1 MADHEARHANLFG
14 NRPHGQPVE
23 SESPQ
28 AKRRRHRICRGD
40 LRHRGVEGGI
50 EDGDVRNVRQRV
62 PRVGQRLQRRSI
74 VEGRELTQPV
84 ELVDDLVVDDDR
96 LAEDRAAVDDPVRD
110 RVGRLE
116 CRDGP
121 GLIAVDE

>member
-1 MADHEARHANLFG
+1 
-14 NRPHGQPVE
+14 
-23 SESPQ
+23 
-28 AKRRRHRICRGD
+28 
-40 LRHRGVEGGI
+40 VEGGI

-74 VEGRELTQPV
+74 VERRELTQPV

-116 CRDGP
+116 CRDDP

>member
-1 MADHEARHANLFG
+1 
-14 NRPHGQPVE
+14 
-23 SESPQ
+23 
-28 AKRRRHRICRGD
+28 
-40 LRHRGVEGGI
+40 
-50 EDGDVRNVRQRV
+50 
-62 PRVGQRLQRRSI
+62 